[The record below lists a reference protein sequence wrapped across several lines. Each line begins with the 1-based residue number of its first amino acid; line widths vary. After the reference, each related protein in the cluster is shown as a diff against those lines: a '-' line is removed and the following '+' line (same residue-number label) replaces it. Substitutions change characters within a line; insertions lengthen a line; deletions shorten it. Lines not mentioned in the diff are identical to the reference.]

1 MVWCILQHIYMSKQN
16 IHITNKRASFEYHI
30 LGKYTAGIQLLGSE
44 IKSVREG
51 NVNLSDAF
59 CFFKA
64 QAKEATEELYVRNMN
79 IGTFKQAS
87 HYNHDTLR
95 VRKLLLTKTELRKLK
110 SKASEKGLTIVPLK
124 MYVSETGYAKL
135 EIAIAQGKK
144 AFDKRESIKER
155 DVKRSLQRE
164 D

>member
-1 MVWCILQHIYMSKQN
+1 MSKDH
-16 IHITNKRASFEYHI
+16 IHIVNKRASFEYHI
-30 LGKYTAGIQLLGSE
+30 LAKYTAGMQLMGSE
-44 IKSVREG
+44 IKSIRDG

-59 CFFKA
+59 CFFKPIS
-64 QAKEATEELYVRNMN
+64 KGGTEELFVRNMN

-95 VRKLLLTKTELRKLK
+95 VRKLLLKKTELRKLK

-124 MYVSETGYAKL
+124 IFISETGYAKI
-135 EIAIAQGKK
+135 EIAIGQGKK
-144 AFDKRESIKER
+144 SFDKRESIKER
-155 DVKRSLQRE
+155 DVKRDMARNA

>member
-1 MVWCILQHIYMSKQN
+1 MSQT
-16 IHITNKRASFEYHI
+16 IVNKRASFDYH
-30 LGKYTAGIQLLGSE
+30 LLQTYTAGIQLLGSE

-59 CFFKA
+59 CFFKPVR
-64 QAKEATEELYVRNMN
+64 AKGTEELFVRGMN

-110 SKASEKGLTIVPLK
+110 SKAAEKGLTIVPVR
-124 MYVSETGYAKL
+124 MYISETGYAKID
-135 EIAIAQGKK
+135 IAIAQGKK
-144 AFDKRESIKER
+144 SYDKRESIKER
-155 DVKRSLQRE
+155 DVKRSMSRNE